1 MQALRRRRSVVHV
14 FRSISSKYI
23 LEICQLITQFAI
35 SLSVVEMYDEWN
47 KSPIDWA
54 EENLHFVTSS
64 NIASWLRQLRNLR
77 V

>member
-1 MQALRRRRSVVHV
+1 VHV

-35 SLSVVEMYDEWN
+35 SESVLEMYDEWN

-54 EENLHFVTSS
+54 EENLDFVTSS
-64 NIASWLRQLRNLR
+64 NIASWLKQLRNLR
-77 V
+77 L